1 MADQQVQGMLVQIEA
16 TTAQL
21 RRELANADQVVARST
36 QAIDRNL
43 ASVDTAFDRAGA
55 AAQSAGT
62 LMRGAF
68 AAVAGAGLIGGII
81 KQVDAYGQ
89 MSDRMKAAAG
99 SAAEYQV
106 VQDHLMRTAQ
116 ETYRPLAEAQEL
128 YIRTADVMR
137 SLGFNTQQTLDI
149 TDSFSFQLVTN
160 AATADKAS
168 SALDAYSKALQTGKI
183 EADGW
188 VSIQS
193 AMPTIVQAIAT
204 GTGKSA
210 DAIRKL
216 GVEGKLSL
224 EDLNN
229 GLLRTV
235 EANRQAAAEMSTSV
249 QDALVN
255 INNAI
260 GAFLGNME
268 DRTGAVGGLSKVLLV
283 LADNVDLVASAMGG
297 AGAVPQRS
305 PCTLPRL
312 AWL

>member
-21 RRELANADQVVARST
+21 RRELAAADQVVARST

-43 ASVDTAFDRAGA
+43 ATVDSAFDRAGA
-55 AAQSAGT
+55 AAQGAGV

-99 SAAEYQV
+99 SAAEYQL
-106 VQDHLMRTAQ
+106 VQEHLLQTAQ
-116 ETYRPLAEAQEL
+116 ETYRPMAEAQEL

-149 TDSFSFQLVTN
+149 TDSFSFLLVTN
-160 AATADKAS
+160 AAAADKAG
-168 SALDAYSKALQTGKI
+168 SALDAYSKALQTGKV

-188 VSIQS
+188 VAIQG
-193 AMPTIVQAIAT
+193 AMPTIVDAIANA
-204 GTGKSA
+204 TGKSA
-210 DAIRKL
+210 DEVRKL

-224 EDLNN
+224 EAINT

-235 EANRQAAAEMSTSV
+235 DVNRKAAADMSTSV

-255 INNAI
+255 ISNAI
-260 GAFLGNME
+260 QTFLGGME
-268 DRTGAVGGLSKVLLV
+268 EQTGAVAGL
-283 LADNVDLVASAMGG
+283 
-297 AGAVPQRS
+297 
-305 PCTLPRL
+305 
-312 AWL
+312 